1 MFRSSHGRCSIE
13 KGVSQNSQ
21 ENTCAR
27 VSFLMKLQTSACMYI
42 KKGILVRLF
51 YCEFFFDISSNTFFT
66 EHFRATVSEPFEWV
80 ERIKRN
86 TEQYCK
92 FKSNLLANSLRL
104 YEAEAFFILFRL
116 GGIPLVQKDL
126 VLKHLNTLLCL
137 QFKGRK

>member
-1 MFRSSHGRCSIE
+1 
-13 KGVSQNSQ
+13 
-21 ENTCAR
+21 
-27 VSFLMKLQTSACMYI
+27 MKLQTSACMYI

-137 QFKGRK
+137 QFKGGK